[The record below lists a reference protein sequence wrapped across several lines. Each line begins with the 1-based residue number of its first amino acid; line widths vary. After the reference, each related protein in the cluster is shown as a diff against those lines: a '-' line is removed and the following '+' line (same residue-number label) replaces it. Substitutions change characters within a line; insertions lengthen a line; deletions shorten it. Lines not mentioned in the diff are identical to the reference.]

1 MHYKV
6 VLELELNAE
15 SPLDAAKKAKEYAGS
30 LSLIYM
36 VEDEDEIVYSVDLD
50 EDDENAVTKKDN
62 YIPLI

>member
-15 SPLDAAKKAKEYAGS
+15 SPLDAAKKAKEYAS
-30 LSLIYM
+30 ILSLIYTI
-36 VEDEDEIVYSVDLD
+36 EDEDEIIYSVDLD
-50 EDDENAVTKKDN
+50 EDDENAVTKEDN